1 MRASIKSTPVLCAL
15 FSTALFSSVTWACE
29 QPASVCFQNN
39 EGLPLIK
46 DGQPLPIIVSPSAD
60 PAVKRVADAFSLD
73 IQRVGGTRADI
84 SQAQSLSQPAV
95 IIGVLGED
103 TVIDELVQ
111 KGKLDVSHIKGQ
123 WEAYQIAVVKD
134 PAPGVA
140 QALVVVGAD
149 RRGAIFGTFAISE
162 QIGVSPWYW
171 FADVPTEQKNNVYI
185 TAGSMQDQPKVRYR
199 GIFINDEDPA
209 LKGWAQKKFGG
220 VNADMYERMFDLIL
234 RLKGN
239 YIWPAM
245 WGKAFHLDDP
255 KNTALADNMG
265 MVMGTSH
272 HEPMT
277 RAHAEWHRKS
287 ENPAGGGPWNYETN
301 RENIQKFWRGGI
313 ERMMS
318 KGNGKPYE
326 SLVTVGMRGDGD
338 EPMSEDTATELL
350 EKVVEDQR
358 AIIADVTGKP
368 AAETPQVWALYK
380 EVQDYYDKGMTVPD
394 DVTLLFADDNW
405 GLVRRLPTKNVDRE
419 GGFGVYYHFD
429 YVGVPRNYK
438 WTNTVQI
445 GKVWQQMDLSYA
457 RGAKDLWVVNV
468 GDLKPIEFPI
478 DFFLTMAWDPEKMD
492 TQALQE
498 YANNFAKQSFGTGL
512 ANEIGDLLQRYGT
525 FAAMR
530 KPELLNQHTFSV
542 GEISAP
548 KLKAGEFY
556 QHYMKWQKLE
566 ADMQKVKAKT
576 EPEHYPAFFQLVE
589 WPIASMSNLYEM
601 YFAAAWNQK
610 LVDAGDARAN
620 YFKKIVEKNFAKD
633 KALTDKYHSINDG
646 KWDGMINQVHM
657 NYVTWNDPDQQTMPT
672 VSAIHSAKND
682 IDVAF
687 EESPLP
693 PNTQIIQAADYIK
706 ASDNDEMEWTKVEHL
721 GQAKAGVVI
730 LPQGN
735 GPTSIDDNVSLT
747 YELTQPYYG
756 DATFTIELS
765 PTLDTY
771 ARGGIRI
778 AVAIDD
784 RPAET
789 LSFDLHATGGAQHT
803 PEQKAWA
810 QAVINNKHSL
820 QWNVQDLKKGSHK
833 LTVYR
838 IDDNVVLEKLK
849 IEFEQKAEPEAES
862 EFAVSRFFSKL
873 FGSN

>member
-1 MRASIKSTPVLCAL
+1 MKAIIKSVPILCAL
-15 FSTALFSSVTWACE
+15 FSPVIFACE
-29 QPASVCFQNN
+29 KPASVCFQDN
-39 EGLPLIK
+39 EGLPLIS
-46 DGQPLPIIVSPSAD
+46 DGQPLPIIISPSAD
-60 PAVKRVADAFSLD
+60 SAVKRVAEAFSQD
-73 IQRVGGTRADI
+73 IQRVGGKPADI
-84 SQAQSLSQPAV
+84 SQNQSISQPAV

-103 TVIDELVQ
+103 ALIDELVQ
-111 KGKLDVSHIKGQ
+111 KGKLDVSQIKGQ
-123 WEAYQIAVVKD
+123 WEAYKIAVVEKPMPD
-134 PAPGVA
+134 VEH
-140 QALVVVGAD
+140 ALVIVGAD
-149 RRGAIFGTFAISE
+149 RRGAIFGTFEISE
-162 QIGVSPWYW
+162 QMGVSPWYW
-171 FADVPTEQKNNVYI
+171 FADVPTEQKSNVFI
-185 TAGSMQDQPKVRYR
+185 TAGSTQDQPKVRYR

-220 VNADMYERMFDLIL
+220 VNAAMYEHVFDLIL

-287 ENPAGGGPWNYETN
+287 ENPAGGGAWNYETN

-338 EPMSEDTATELL
+338 EPMSEGTAIELL
-350 EKVVEDQR
+350 EKVVDDQR

-368 AAETPQVWALYK
+368 AEQTPQVWALYK

-445 GKVWQQMDLSYA
+445 GKVWQQMNLSYE

-478 DFFLTMAWDPEKMD
+478 DFFLTMAWDPQKMD
-492 TQALQE
+492 TQALQD
-498 YANNFAKQSFGTGL
+498 YASDFAKQSFGVDL
-512 ANEIGDLLQRYGT
+512 ANDVGDLLARYGT
-525 FAAMR
+525 YAAMR
-530 KPELLNQHTFSV
+530 KPELLNQDTFAV
-542 GEISAP
+542 GEVSAP
-548 KLKAGEFY
+548 ALKAGEFY
-556 QHYMKWQKLE
+556 QHYSKWQILE
-566 ADMQKVKAKT
+566 ADMEKVKAKISDK
-576 EPEHYPAFFQLVE
+576 HYSAFFQLVE

-620 YFKKIVEKNFAKD
+620 YFKNIVETNFEKD

-657 NYVTWNDPDQQTMPT
+657 NYVTWNDPEQQTMPV
-672 VSAIHSAKND
+672 VSTIYGGKND
-682 IDVAF
+682 IDVEF
-687 EESPLP
+687 EEVSLP
-693 PNTQIIQAADYIK
+693 KSKQVIHAADYVK
-706 ASDNDEMEWTKVEHL
+706 ANNNKELGWAKVEHL
-721 GQAKAGVVI
+721 GQAKAGVIV
-730 LPQGN
+730 LPQGE
-735 GPTSIDDNVSLT
+735 GPTRIEDNVSLT
-747 YELTQPYYG
+747 YEIDQPFYG
-756 DATFTIELS
+756 DAIITIELS

-771 ARGGIRI
+771 ARGGIRMG
-778 AVAIDD
+778 VAIDD

-789 LSFDLHATGGAQHT
+789 LSFDLHATGGAQRT
-803 PEQKAWA
+803 AEEKAWA
-810 QAVINNKHSL
+810 KAVINNKQTL
-820 QWNVQDLKKGSHK
+820 QWEVNDLDKGIHN

-838 IDDNVVLEKLK
+838 IDDNLVFEKLN
-849 IEFEQKAEPEAES
+849 IEFKRKSKPKAQSAI
-862 EFAVSRFFSKL
+862 SRFFSEL
-873 FGSN
+873 FGRE